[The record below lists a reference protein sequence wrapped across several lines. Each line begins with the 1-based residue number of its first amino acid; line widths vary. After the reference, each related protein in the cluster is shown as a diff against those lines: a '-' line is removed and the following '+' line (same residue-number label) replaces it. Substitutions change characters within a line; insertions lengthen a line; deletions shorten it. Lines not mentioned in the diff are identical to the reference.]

1 MCRITAPEADK
12 VTPCFGWYF
21 LGGDH
26 QCWLGMSCHK
36 RDHFFSCLRTQYDV
50 RQAGDESH
58 SKGGYEPS
66 NQPPIRRCW
75 VRDVGT
81 DWALD
86 GLQAGKGALPLLV
99 TGWNKPW
106 CKMSLDKSISQAWKR
121 DLGNCRQILLLKK
134 TTYCLVV
141 NSCLNYFFFSWTS
154 DGFRRT
160 QPGNTLPTIVM
171 HNPRAQP
178 WLRGLQ
184 PQSPALP
191 PFASICMDDI
201 RREVLCLSVTDI
213 YAFPRTYFSIK
224 PG

>member
-1 MCRITAPEADK
+1 MSGRQEMNPIANGDMSPQINHQSEDAEWEMWGLTGLWMVCR
-12 VTPCFGWYF
+12 
-21 LGGDH
+21 LGKGPSH
-26 QCWLGMSCHK
+26 SWSQVEKKL
-36 RDHFFSCLRTQYDV
+36 DV
-50 RQAGDESH
+50 R
-58 SKGGYEPS
+58 
-66 NQPPIRRCW
+66 C
-75 VRDVGT
+75 
-81 DWALD
+81 
-86 GLQAGKGALPLLV
+86 PL
-99 TGWNKPW
+99 TN
-106 CKMSLDKSISQAWKR
+106 SISQAWKR